1 MFFVF
6 KFLSRILTLM
16 WNTTCSNLYFNKT
29 EMKKELYIKLKFV
42 NFNSTTTFKKYS
54 N

>member
-1 MFFVF
+1 MINKTF
-6 KFLSRILTLM
+6 I
-16 WNTTCSNLYFNKT
+16 NLHFNKT
-29 EMKKELYIKLKFV
+29 EMKKELYVKLKFV

>member
-16 WNTTCSNLYFNKT
+16 MNKTFITLYFNKT

-42 NFNSTTTFKKYS
+42 NFNSTSTFKKYS